1 MKYTPEINAQIM
13 QLLQRKIYSGNGCI
27 VITYAEMI
35 LNVFAEEY
43 DGGLQLQLTEENALN
58 GAENWKRASFGGNF
72 LAYNRDLAQMFDADE
87 SDSEKLLNMQAEAL
101 QAAWK
106 EIEKALKFFRAC
118 QQYNVN
124 F

>member
-13 QLLQRKIYSGNGCI
+13 QLLHRKNAPA
-27 VITYAEMI
+27 VVVDYAEMI

-43 DGGLQLQLTEENALN
+43 SGGLQLQLTEENALN
-58 GAENWKRASFGGNF
+58 GAKNWKQASFGGNF
-72 LAYNRDLAQMFDADE
+72 LVYNCDLAEMFDTDE
-87 SDSEKLLNMQAEAL
+87 SDSEKLLNMQADAL

-106 EIEKALKFFRAC
+106 EIEKAMKFIRAC

>member
-1 MKYTPEINAQIM
+1 MKYIPEINAQIM
-13 QLLQRKIYSGNGCI
+13 QLLHRKIYSGNGCA

-43 DGGLQLQLTEENALN
+43 GGGLQLQLTEENALN
-58 GAENWKRASFGGNF
+58 GAKNWKQASFGGNF
-72 LAYNRDLAQMFDADE
+72 LVYNCELAEMFDTDE
-87 SDSEKLLNMQAEAL
+87 EDGEKLLNMQAEAL

-106 EIEKALKFFRAC
+106 EIQKAVKFIRAC
-118 QQYNVN
+118 QQYKVN

>member
-13 QLLQRKIYSGNGCI
+13 QLLHRKNTPA
-27 VITYAEMI
+27 VVLDYAEMI

-58 GAENWKRASFGGNF
+58 GAENWKQASFGGCY
-72 LAYNRDLAQMFDADE
+72 LCYNSQLNEMFGTDE
-87 SDSEKLLNMQAEAL
+87 EDGEKLLNMQAEAL

-106 EIEKALKFFRAC
+106 EIEKALKFIRAC